1 MKCPHCNKVIDNDSK
16 FCEYCGSE
24 VKKIT
29 EDKTVKTKIKV
40 LDVSLALW
48 FLSYLFIIKYMP
60 HFFSLITYYILPIYL
75 VLTCMF
81 FYLKFKGNLCKN
93 VNRMLYL
100 SFALLA
106 LNIYFIV
113 IQLDHLKVVM
123 SY

>member
-48 FLSYLFIIKYMP
+48 FLSYLFIIKYN
-60 HFFSLITYYILPIYL
+60 FSIL
-75 VLTCMF
+75 
-81 FYLKFKGNLCKN
+81 
-93 VNRMLYL
+93 
-100 SFALLA
+100 
-106 LNIYFIV
+106 
-113 IQLDHLKVVM
+113 
-123 SY
+123 